1 MVKPFSKSN
10 LLIPVLLM
18 LGLQV
23 SAQPMASLR
32 RSAPSNLGVSEQR
45 IVSLSK
51 VLKEL
56 GDYYKVNFN
65 YDSELFSKIKAEE
78 RLLKPISG
86 NVIQD
91 IERVLKPYNLKAEKV
106 DKNTYV
112 VIPIVPQA
120 SAPTSFQSKRD
131 QTRVDITV
139 TGEVKDAKGEGLPG
153 VSVVLKGVAGIGVST
168 DVNGRYSINVPTGQE
183 NGVLVFSYIG
193 FKPQE
198 APINNRATINITL
211 QEDGQALEEV
221 VVVGYGTQR
230 RVSVVGAVDQVSSAV
245 IEGRPAMNTTQALQ
259 GASPNLIIQQ
269 TSYEPGQSPNINIRG
284 INTINGNSPLVVID
298 GIIGGDINLLNPQD
312 IESVSILKDAGSAAI
327 YGSRAANGVLLIT
340 TKGGKKNTRPTL
352 SYNALVGIQ
361 EPRVLYKPVK
371 GYENALLRSQA
382 AVNAGLPP
390 IYGPDD
396 IRRIQ
401 EEGDNEWFL
410 NSILKN
416 ALQQNHNLSISGG
429 GENSTYLVSAGVS
442 DQRSNLVGPNYGHTR
457 YNYRVNLANEYGR
470 LKLTS
475 NLAYTRS
482 EIKDHSN
489 STQFLI
495 VDAGRVPTYYRLKDD
510 QGRYLTNDV
519 LSEYNPL
526 GVLEQGG
533 FRKYENDNILGNINA
548 EFKVTDFLKIRGVF
562 GGSVFSNNQFA
573 RTMQVDYF
581 PGGTYGANRN
591 TNDETSRHIALNTQL
606 ITEFNK
612 TFNQDHITNVL
623 VGVSNEN
630 ETNRSVGLFRTLTD
644 PELGTPTTET
654 VISTGSYN
662 SHERLAETSLNS
674 VFGRASYSF
683 RDKYFGEFNFRFDGS
698 SKFHKSNRWGFFPSI
713 SAGYRI
719 SEENFFSGYRDKVG
733 DLKVRGSYG
742 ILGNQAIGNY
752 EYLNTLYTFQNA
764 YGFNN
769 RGVGGTGFT
778 FANRDVRWESGAT
791 FNVGIDAG
799 FLNNALTVSLDYFDR
814 VTRDMLVPPV
824 IPGIF
829 GANIPNYNAGKFKNQ
844 GWEINVN
851 YRLTHSI
858 FEHSFSFNLGDTKNK
873 VLFIEGGQDLYRA
886 DEMQRVRRNGLP
898 YNSYVGFLR
907 DGYFQNLEEIER
919 GPRPAG
925 LNLSPGDNRY
935 VDANGD
941 NVIDDNDLFV
951 LGNPFPRYTFG
962 ATYNLRVK
970 GFDLS
975 LFFQGVGKRST
986 FIRGELVEPF
996 HFNYSQVMYQ
1006 HQLDFWTPQNPNA
1019 RYPRL
1024 AAAGSQSIENNF
1036 RRGSDMY
1043 LYDAS
1048 YARLK
1053 NVQIGYTLPPSL
1065 IGKIGMKSMRAYFS
1079 GQNLF
1084 TLSKLKFIDPEVT
1097 EFNSNLLNSGAN
1109 SGRAYP
1115 TPVYYGF
1122 GLDVTF

>member
-1 MVKPFSKSN
+1 M
-10 LLIPVLLM
+10 LLLM
-18 LGLQV
+18 GLQV
-23 SAQPMASLR
+23 SAQPMASVR
-32 RSAPSNLGVSEQR
+32 RPALSGVGIREQKT
-45 IVSLSK
+45 VSLSK

-65 YDSELFSKIKAEE
+65 YDSELFSRMRAEAG
-78 RLLKPISG
+78 LLKPISG
-86 NVIQD
+86 NVSQD

-112 VIPIVPQA
+112 VLPIVPQA
-120 SAPTSFQSKRD
+120 PAPPSSQPKRD
-131 QTRVDITV
+131 QARADITV

-168 DVNGRYSINVPTGQE
+168 DVNGRYSMNVPAGQE

-193 FKPQE
+193 FKTQE

-211 QEDGQALEEV
+211 QEDDQALEEV

-230 RVSVVGAVDQVSSAV
+230 RISVVGAVDQVTSAA
-245 IEGRPAMNTTQALQ
+245 IEGKPAMNVTQALQ

-269 TSYEPGQSPNINIRG
+269 RSYEPGQAPNMNIRG
-284 INTINGNSPLVVID
+284 ISTINGNGPLIVID
-298 GIIGGDINLLNPQD
+298 GIIGGDINLLNPLD
-312 IESVSILKDAGSAAI
+312 IESVSVLKDAGSAAI
-327 YGSRAANGVLLIT
+327 YGSRAANGVILVT
-340 TKGGKKNTRPTL
+340 TKKGKKNTRPSVT
-352 SYNALVGIQ
+352 YNALVGIQ

-390 IYGPDD
+390 IYGPEE
-396 IRRIQ
+396 IRRFQ
-401 EEGDNEWFL
+401 EQGDNEWFL
-410 NSILKN
+410 NTILQN
-416 ALQQNHNLSISGG
+416 AVQQSHNVSISGG
-429 GENSTYLVSAGVS
+429 GENSTYLVSAGIA

-457 YNYRVNLANEYGR
+457 YNYRLNVSNEYGK

-475 NLAYTRS
+475 ILAYTRS
-482 EIKDHSN
+482 QIKDHSN

-495 VDAGRVPTYYRLKDD
+495 VDAGRVPTYYQLKDE

-526 GVLEQGG
+526 GVLEKGG
-533 FRKYENDNILGNINA
+533 FRKYDNDNILGNINA
-548 EFKVTDFLKIRGVF
+548 EFAVTDFLKIRGVF
-562 GGSVFSNNQFA
+562 GGSVTTNNQFA

-606 ITEFNK
+606 IAEFNK

-623 VGVSNEN
+623 VGVSNES
-630 ETNRSVGLFRTLTD
+630 ETSRGIGLFRTNTD
-644 PELGTPTTET
+644 PELGTPVTET
-654 VISTGSYN
+654 VIGTGSYN
-662 SHERLAETSLNS
+662 SHQTLVERSLNS
-674 VFGRASYSF
+674 LFGRASYSF

-698 SKFHKSNRWGFFPSI
+698 SKFRSNNRWGFFPSI

-719 SEENFFSGYRDKVG
+719 SEESFFKGYREKVG

-742 ILGNQAIGNY
+742 ILGNQAVGDY
-752 EYLNTLYTFQNA
+752 QYLSTYFTFQNA

-769 RGVGGTGFT
+769 VGVGGTGFT
-778 FANRDVRWESGAT
+778 FANPDIRWEKGAT
-791 FNVGIDAG
+791 FNIGVDAG
-799 FLNNALTVSLDYFDR
+799 FLNNALTVSLDYFDK
-814 VTRDMLVPPV
+814 TTTDMLVPPI
-824 IPGIF
+824 IPALY
-829 GANIPNYNAGKFKNQ
+829 GATLQDYNAGRFKNQ
-844 GWEINVN
+844 GWEINLN
-851 YRLTHSI
+851 YRFSHSV
-858 FEHSFSFNLGDTKNK
+858 FDHSFSFNLGDSKNK
-873 VLFIEGGQDLYRA
+873 VLFIEGGEVLAGA
-886 DEMQRVRRNGLP
+886 DEMLRIRRDGLP

-919 GPRPAG
+919 GPKPAG

-941 NVIDDNDLFV
+941 NVIDNNDLFV

-970 GFDLS
+970 GFDLNI
-975 LFFQGVGKRST
+975 FFQGVGKRST
-986 FIRGELVEPF
+986 FLRGELVEPF

-1006 HQLDFWTPQNPNA
+1006 HQLDFWTPQNPDA

-1024 AAAGSQSIENNF
+1024 AAAGSQSVENNF

-1048 YARLK
+1048 YVRLK
-1053 NVQIGYTLPPSL
+1053 NLQIGYTLPPSL
-1065 IGKIGMKSMRAYFS
+1065 IGKIGLKSMRAYLS

-1084 TLSKLKFIDPEVT
+1084 TLSKLDFLDPEIT
-1097 EFNSNLLNSGAN
+1097 EFDSNLRNSGAN